1 MQSNTPP
8 SNPSSDLLKEQLAE
22 SEHRF
27 QTIIEN
33 AAEGIYI
40 TDPATKKII
49 DTNPAFAS
57 IMGYTIEELR
67 GLSVYDFVIDAQ
79 ANIDQRLQALHAS
92 GQPSISERQYRGR
105 DGHVIDVEA
114 SVSVIMLEGKEAL
127 VTIVH
132 DVTARKSAEA
142 ALKSSEQ
149 RFRTLFAN
157 VPLPSWVFDLET
169 LKFLEV
175 NDAAIALYG
184 YTKEEFLSMRISD
197 LRLKESVSQLSAA
210 LGIFETRQFDSSETQ
225 HRRKDGTIIDVFVSW
240 HEMYYGGKPAVLVV
254 AQDITEANQSKGEL
268 ERAKHVAEQASKA
281 KTDFLANMSHE
292 IRTPMNGILGTI
304 GLLMQTSLTDEQREY
319 IETIRVSGD
328 ALLNIIND
336 ILDFS
341 KIETGKAEVEE
352 HACQIASVIEETSE
366 LFALQA
372 EEKGIDLI
380 YWIEPDVPATVLT
393 DVVRVR
399 QILTNLF
406 SNAIKF
412 TGEGEISITVARQSE
427 QNGKIELLFSV
438 HDTGIGIPKE
448 RINRL
453 FKPFS
458 QVDTSTTRRFGGTG
472 LGLAISARSVELL
485 GGKIWVDSCIGLG
498 STFYFTI
505 KTNKVSNEQ
514 SIKVLS
520 PIVQEKKYALVVD
533 DHAEGRE
540 ILSKL
545 IALWGFEVDSADSID
560 AALQQMTTQ
569 HQYELFIIDHGID
582 ANRGSRLI
590 VQIRANT
597 QYHVTPIVAIVSRS
611 KHIDLPATQTAFVT
625 MVTKPIHHQHLYDAI
640 AQALHQQSSLVV
652 EQHSSAPSSQT
663 PHVLFPSMNVLAVED
678 NLINQKLIVRVLKLS
693 GIVADVADNGREAV
707 ELEIQRHYDL
717 IFMDVQMPE
726 MDGYEATERIR
737 AKIPHNQQPII
748 IAMTAHALQGDREK
762 CIAAG
767 MDDYLSKPVLV
778 EEVKRI
784 LSKWAEKTGK
794 KYDVPRI

>member
-1 MQSNTPP
+1 MESNITQPHQ
-8 SNPSSDLLKEQLAE
+8 SSDLIKKQLAE

-49 DTNPAFAS
+49 DANPAFAGM
-57 IMGYTIEELR
+57 MGHTTEELR
-67 GLSVYDFVIDAQ
+67 GMSVYDFVVDTEI
-79 ANIDQRLQALHAS
+79 NIDQRMQALHQS
-92 GQPSISERQYRGR
+92 GQPIIFERKYRGR
-105 DGHVIDVEA
+105 DEHVIDVEA
-114 SVSVIMLEGKEAL
+114 SVSVILLEGKEAL

-132 DVTARKSAEA
+132 DVTIRKQAEA

-157 VPLPSWVFDLET
+157 VPLPAWVFDLET
-169 LKFLEV
+169 SKFLEV

-184 YTKEEFLSMRISD
+184 YTKEEFLSMRVSD
-197 LRLKESVSQLSAA
+197 LRLKENISQLDAA
-210 LGIFETRQFDSSETQ
+210 LEVLQTRQFDSTELQ
-225 HRRKDGTIIDVFVSW
+225 HRKKDGNIIDVFVSW
-240 HEMYYGGKPAVLVV
+240 HEMSYGGKPSVLVV
-254 AQDITEANQSKGEL
+254 AQDITEAKRSKDEL
-268 ERAKHVAEQASKA
+268 EHAKKIAEQASKA

-304 GLLMQTSLTDEQREY
+304 GLLLQTSLTDEQREY

-328 ALLNIIND
+328 ALLNILND

-352 HACQIASVIEETSE
+352 HACQLTSVIEETLE
-366 LFALQA
+366 LFVLQA
-372 EEKGIDLI
+372 EEKGIDLN
-380 YWIEPDVPATVLT
+380 YWIEPNVPSTVLT

-399 QILTNLF
+399 QILTNLV

-412 TGEGEISITVARQSE
+412 TGEGEINITVARQSE
-427 QNGKIELLFSV
+427 LDEKVELLFSV
-438 HDTGIGIPKE
+438 RDTGIGIPKE

-472 LGLAISARSVELL
+472 LGLAISARSIELL
-485 GGKIWVDSCIGLG
+485 GGKIWVESSIGLG
-498 STFYFTI
+498 SIFYFTI
-505 KTNKVSNEQ
+505 KTHKVANEQ
-514 SIKVLS
+514 SIKIFAPL
-520 PIVQEKKYALVVD
+520 VQGKKYALVVD

-540 ILSKL
+540 KLSKL
-545 IALWGFEVDSADSID
+545 ITQWGFVVDSADSID
-560 AALQQMTTQ
+560 AALQQLGTE
-569 HQYELFIIDHGID
+569 HEYELFVVDYGID
-582 ANRGSRLI
+582 ANSGSRLI

-597 QYHVTPIVAIVSRS
+597 QYRVTPIVAIVSRS
-611 KHIDLPATQTAFVT
+611 KRMDLPATQSVFVS

-640 AQALHQQSSLVV
+640 AQALHQQS
-652 EQHSSAPSSQT
+652 HSTVKQESSVPSSTIQ
-663 PHVLFPSMNVLAVED
+663 LASASSIKVLAVED
-678 NLINQKLIVRVLKLS
+678 NLINQKLIVRILKLS
-693 GIVADVADNGREAV
+693 GIAADVADNGREAV

-726 MDGYEATERIR
+726 MDGYEATGRIR
-737 AKIPHNQQPII
+737 TKILHNQQPVIV
-748 IAMTAHALQGDREK
+748 AMTAHALQGDREK

-778 EEVKRI
+778 NEVKRI
-784 LSKWAEKTGK
+784 LIKWTEKIERK
-794 KYDVPRI
+794 I